1 MNDIGYI
8 VVNKQQ
14 MEVNNKAN
22 SVSSLT
28 DGGIMQLLGSFIKDK
43 RLQQNNTQQQLAVA
57 AGVDRTTLLKMENG
71 SGGNMLSFIQIMRA
85 LGELELFK
93 NFETKEEL
101 SPLLVAKMMQQK
113 RQRAG
118 YNTKNNL
125 PPLNSKP

>member
-1 MNDIGYI
+1 MEDSNNDIAILAFTDTAIMERVGGY
-8 VVNKQQ
+8 V
-14 MEVNNKAN
+14 KA
-22 SVSSLT
+22 
-28 DGGIMQLLGSFIKDK
+28 K
-43 RLQQNNTQQQLAVA
+43 RLQQNKTQQQLATA
-57 AGVDRTTLLKMENG
+57 AGVNRTTLLKMENG

-93 NFETKEEL
+93 NFETREAF

-118 YNTKNNL
+118 YGTKNNL